1 MLFPKPPFPTAAQE
15 FEACLTVVL
24 RNLRP
29 ENWVDLISEAQAQMI
44 QETEVLLYSE
54 LLSPD
59 QALQLIHDWQ
69 RLQSYLTGEQWNALV
84 HLLRIWHQSQRFKQG
99 AIDRGLI
106 PFLQERSVTLLRA
119 KGEDT
124 ATSKKVAS

>member
-1 MLFPKPPFPTAAQE
+1 MLFPKPPFPTADQE

-59 QALQLIHDWQ
+59 QALHLVRHWQNLAPLLTPAHASHVGQVLQTWQQTRRFQQKTLEEEGAVLLKDW
-69 RLQSYLTGEQWNALV
+69 
-84 HLLRIWHQSQRFKQG
+84 
-99 AIDRGLI
+99 
-106 PFLQERSVTLLRA
+106 
-119 KGEDT
+119 
-124 ATSKKVAS
+124 SKFPKVNPGDGGPSHRVAS